1 MVLSN
6 KLGFIYKTKQQ
17 KRNVF
22 GQSIYEQ
29 GGPYLDD
36 KYRVPA
42 IERAHLILK
51 EISQHPGELKLI
63 DLSRTLAINKS
74 SMYSLLLTMENLGW
88 IEKET
93 GETYRLGRELSR
105 FGHAA
110 MQQRDLNESFHKEAS
125 LSKLR
130 LGESFQLAVL
140 DGKEVLYIAKEE
152 ALTPVRLASEPGM
165 RLPAHATAL
174 GKAMLADLSKDE
186 LISFYPTN
194 LEPFQQLTM
203 HTITS
208 SQALIM
214 DLDQIRKQGY
224 ALDLEEAVLGF
235 SCAAAPIRNAEG
247 KVIAAVSCSMMLPQW
262 EQKKQSCIEEIC
274 KLAHKLSE

>member
-1 MVLSN
+1 M
-6 KLGFIYKTKQQ
+6 
-17 KRNVF
+17 
-22 GQSIYEQ
+22 
-29 GGPYLDD
+29 DD

-51 EISQHPGELKLI
+51 EISLHPGELKLI

-105 FGHAA
+105 FGHAS
-110 MQQRDLNESFHKEAS
+110 MQQRDLNESFHKEAA
-125 LSKLR
+125 LSKLK
-130 LGESFQLAVL
+130 LGESFQLAKL
-140 DGKEVLYIAKEE
+140 DGKEVLYTAKEE

-174 GKAMLADLSKDE
+174 GKVILADLSDE
-186 LISFYPTN
+186 EIDLLYRSDQ
-194 LEPFQQLTM
+194 EPFPRLTV
-203 HTITS
+203 HSITS
-208 SQALIM
+208 LQGLKQSLE
-214 DLDQIRKQGY
+214 QIRQQGY

-235 SCAAAPIRNAEG
+235 SCAAAPIRNAQG
-247 KVIAAVSCSMMLPQW
+247 QVIAAVSCSMMLPQW

>member
-1 MVLSN
+1 
-6 KLGFIYKTKQQ
+6 
-17 KRNVF
+17 
-22 GQSIYEQ
+22 
-29 GGPYLDD
+29 LDD

-51 EISQHPGELKLI
+51 EISLQPGKLKLI
-63 DLSRTLAINKS
+63 DLSRTLEINKS

-105 FGHAA
+105 LGHAA
-110 MQQRDLNESFHKEAS
+110 VQHRDLNESFHKEAS
-125 LSKLR
+125 ISKLK
-130 LGESFQLAVL
+130 LGESLQLAKL
-140 DGKEVLYIAKEE
+140 DGKEVLYLAKEE

-174 GKAMLADLSKDE
+174 GKVMLADLSDDE
-186 LISFYPTN
+186 IDLLYRSDQ
-194 LEPFQQLTM
+194 EPFPQLTV
-203 HTITS
+203 HSITS
-208 SQALIM
+208 LQALKKS
-214 DLDQIRKQGY
+214 LEQIRQQGY
-224 ALDLEEAVLGF
+224 ELDLEEAVIGF
-235 SCAAAPIRNAEG
+235 SCAAAQVRNAEG

-262 EQKKQSCIEEIC
+262 EQKKQSCIEEVC